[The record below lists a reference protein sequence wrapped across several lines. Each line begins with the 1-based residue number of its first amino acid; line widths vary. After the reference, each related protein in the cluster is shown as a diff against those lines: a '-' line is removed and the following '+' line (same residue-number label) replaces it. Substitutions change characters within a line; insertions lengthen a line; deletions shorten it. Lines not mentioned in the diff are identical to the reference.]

1 MTDQSG
7 RDQGTLPVGQGS
19 GDPRERSLPVPRPA
33 MDVAPADRFSAPPSA
48 HAPSLS
54 PERAATIVR
63 QSASARWVGFLA
75 VLVVAIFVI
84 AYYFYDLGVP
94 GIAGT
99 SRLTAEVNAQ
109 QVTAVERG
117 YNIYQAN
124 CARCHGAKGQG
135 GIGPV
140 LNDQSKL
147 FVHLKARYL
156 RNVLFSGGRYVCGN
170 ARSLMPVWD
179 QANGGPL
186 NYVEIEDLIAYL
198 RATNEKTYTARDPA
212 TREPLT
218 DATGKVKTFTG
229 WRDPAYKPAPGATP
243 FPDCWTDAFK
253 TAAPSAGAS
262 GSPTAAPSSSAAPS
276 GSGGGTAVTIKAL
289 NIAFDPKEV
298 EAPAGQA
305 FTLNFDNSDAGIPH
319 NVSIMDAA
327 GASVFKGE
335 IFPGV
340 ATKAYAVPALTAGA
354 YKFICDV
361 HPNMT
366 GTLTVK

>member
-7 RDQGTLPVGQGS
+7 RDQGALPGGGDS

-48 HAPSLS
+48 HASSLS

-99 SRLTAEVNAQ
+99 SRLTAEVTAQ

-117 YNIYQAN
+117 YNIFQAN
-124 CARCHGAKGQG
+124 CARCHGANGEG

-147 FVHLKARYL
+147 YVHLKVEYL

-170 ARSLMPVWD
+170 AKSLMPVWD
-179 QANGGPL
+179 LANRGPL

-198 RATNEKTYTARDPA
+198 RATNQKTYTARDPA

-229 WRDPAYKPAPGATP
+229 WRDPAYKPDPGATP
-243 FPDCWTDAFK
+243 VPDCWTDAFK
-253 TAAPSAGAS
+253 TAAPSAG
-262 GSPTAAPSSSAAPS
+262 PS
-276 GSGGGTAVTIKAL
+276 GSGGGTAVVITAVNL
-289 NIAFDPKEV
+289 AFDSKAV
-298 EAPAGQA
+298 ETLAGQA
-305 FTLNFDNSDAGIPH
+305 FTINFDNQDAGIPH
-319 NVSIMDAA
+319 NVDIMDAA

-361 HPNMT
+361 HPTMT